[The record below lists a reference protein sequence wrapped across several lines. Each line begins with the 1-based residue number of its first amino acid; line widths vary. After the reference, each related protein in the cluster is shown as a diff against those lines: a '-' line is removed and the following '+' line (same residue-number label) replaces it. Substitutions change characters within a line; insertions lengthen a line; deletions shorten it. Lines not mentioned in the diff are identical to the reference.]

1 MVTKM
6 KLKHYMDY
14 LKILHARYGDDI
26 EVKVKVKDV
35 YGDNEYKEEKC
46 VPVFRP
52 CYNKEF
58 HCIVLHEFYVT
69 HDY

>member
-1 MVTKM
+1 M
-6 KLKHYMDY
+6 KLKDYMEY
-14 LKILHARYGDDI
+14 LKILQYRYGDDI
-26 EVKVKVKDV
+26 EVCVKVKDT

-46 VPVFRP
+46 VPAFRP
-52 CYNKEF
+52 RHNKEL